1 MTTTAVPLDTL
12 LARWVADG
20 LVSAEQ
26 AAAIRDAERD
36 TAVVAPPEP
45 PPESAEPTG
54 TFSTG
59 HALLVEAFGY
69 LGGVV
74 ILVAAGL
81 VTARF
86 WGDLSSGGRVALCAL
101 ATVLLVGVG
110 LRVPRG
116 PGDVIDDPGRRLC
129 AVLLGLGVAG
139 AAVTLGLLANELL
152 DLTGEPAAML
162 TSGGSALA
170 AAVLAWRRPAVVQQ
184 VATVVPLAV
193 GAGVLASLLGAGTF
207 GIGLAIWL
215 VGPAWYALGTLGLF
229 GPRRADAPLAAAVCV
244 VGAVV
249 ATPTDAGIVL
259 GLVTT
264 VAVVA
269 LALTRR
275 DLLLLGVGALAAFL
289 VLPSAVA
296 TWFPGSV
303 AAPLALLVVG
313 FGLLA
318 VALTMARTDRH
329 PR

>member
-1 MTTTAVPLDTL
+1 MTTPAVPLDTL
-12 LARWVADG
+12 LSRWVADG

-26 AAAIRDAERD
+26 AAAIRDAEPG
-36 TAVVAPPEP
+36 TAVVAPAGPEP
-45 PPESAEPTG
+45 AATP
-54 TFSTG
+54 G
-59 HALLVEAFGY
+59 HSLLVEALGY

-86 WGDLSSGGRVALCAL
+86 WNDLSGGGRVAIGAL
-101 ATVLLVGVG
+101 ATVLLVGAG

-116 PGDVIDDPGRRLC
+116 PGDVLDDPGRRLC

-139 AAVTLGLLANELL
+139 TAVTLGLAANELL
-152 DLTGEPAAML
+152 DLTGESAALL
-162 TSGGSALA
+162 TAGGTALVA
-170 AAVLAWRRPAVVQQ
+170 GVLAWRRPSVVQQ
-184 VATVVPLAV
+184 VATVVPLMV
-193 GAGVLASLLGAGTF
+193 SGGVLASLLGAGTF
-207 GIGLAIWL
+207 GVGLAIWL

-229 GPRRADAPLAAAVCV
+229 GPRRADAPLAAAACV

-259 GLVTT
+259 GLGTT

-269 LALTRR
+269 LALVRR
-275 DLLLLGVGALAAFL
+275 DLLLLGVGAVAAFL
-289 VLPSAVA
+289 VLPPAVG

-303 AAPLALLVVG
+303 AAPVALLVVG
-313 FGLLA
+313 FGLVA
-318 VALTMARTDRH
+318 VALTMARTSRH